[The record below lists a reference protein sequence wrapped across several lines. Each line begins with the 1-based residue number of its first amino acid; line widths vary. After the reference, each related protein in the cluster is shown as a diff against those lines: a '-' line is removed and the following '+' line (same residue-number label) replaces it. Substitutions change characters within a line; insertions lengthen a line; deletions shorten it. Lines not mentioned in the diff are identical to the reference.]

1 MKENERRELF
11 RKKGIIAGCVVLAAA
26 LIAGGAYMY
35 QINIKKN
42 TPELVSY
49 VDSWEDEISIGEDEV
64 PLAESPNTTT
74 KTSTETSTE
83 NVKMSKA
90 ATKTYTKTLPAVT
103 TTSTKTETSGNG
115 SAKVVTT
122 VKTSKTEQYT
132 KKSRIKK
139 VTTKVT
145 TTIKTTPIA
154 TDSVQVEDT
163 SVGSGGMSLADRR
176 VVSAYEKLGFTVKYN
191 SSAPYSGHFDAR
203 SRTIILRR
211 KDDTIYH
218 ELGHF
223 VAFASGNTDKS
234 AAFRSVYSS
243 EKGKYTASNKSYVT
257 KNAEEYFAE
266 SFKNYTLNPDELKQ
280 SRPKTY
286 KAIAAAV
293 SKITDDQVRRI
304 QNVYGSIWK

>member
-115 SAKVVTT
+115 SAK
-122 VKTSKTEQYT
+122 E
-132 KKSRIKK
+132 
-139 VTTKVT
+139 
-145 TTIKTTPIA
+145 
-154 TDSVQVEDT
+154 
-163 SVGSGGMSLADRR
+163 
-176 VVSAYEKLGFTVKYN
+176 
-191 SSAPYSGHFDAR
+191 
-203 SRTIILRR
+203 
-211 KDDTIYH
+211 
-218 ELGHF
+218 
-223 VAFASGNTDKS
+223 
-234 AAFRSVYSS
+234 
-243 EKGKYTASNKSYVT
+243 
-257 KNAEEYFAE
+257 
-266 SFKNYTLNPDELKQ
+266 
-280 SRPKTY
+280 
-286 KAIAAAV
+286 
-293 SKITDDQVRRI
+293 
-304 QNVYGSIWK
+304 